1 MYSGKVRD
9 LYIPESAADVA
20 SAESLLMVASDRISA
35 YDWVLDSEIPDKGK
49 VLTGLSLWWFDQLS
63 EVIGNHVI
71 SSAVP
76 EAVRGRGLIVEN
88 LAMLPVECV
97 ARGYLTGS
105 GMADYKATGSVCGI
119 RLPAGLDEADR
130 LEPPIFTP
138 ATKAEL
144 GDHDENVSL
153 AQIAETVGTETAE
166 KLRELTIDIYQ
177 RAEAIARERG
187 IILADTKFEFGTLTD
202 GTIVLGDEVL
212 TPDSSRFWDAED
224 YAPGRTQASF
234 DKQFVR
240 DWLTTESGW
249 DKSSDTPPPALPAEV
264 VDKTRARY
272 IEAFERLTG
281 QTFPG

>member
-1 MYSGKVRD
+1 
-9 LYIPESAADVA
+9 ES
-20 SAESLLMVASDRISA
+20 
-35 YDWVLDSEIPDKGK
+35 
-49 VLTGLSLWWFDQLS
+49 
-63 EVIGNHVI
+63 
-71 SSAVP
+71 
-76 EAVRGRGLIVEN
+76 
-88 LAMLPVECV
+88 V

-105 GMADYKATGSVCGI
+105 DMADYKATGSGRGI

-138 ATKAEL
+138 APKAEL
-144 GDHDENVSL
+144 GDRDEHVSR
-153 AQIAETVGTETAE
+153 AQMDETGGPQTAE
-166 KLRELTIDIYQ
+166 RLRELTSDIDQ
-177 RAEAIARERG
+177 LGEAIARERG
-187 IILADTKFEFGTLTD
+187 IILADTKCEFGTLTD

-249 DKSSDTPPPALPAEV
+249 DMSSDTPPPALPAEV

>member
-1 MYSGKVRD
+1 
-9 LYIPESAADVA
+9 IPESAADVA
-20 SAESLLMVASDRISA
+20 SAESLLMVAIVRISA
-35 YDWVLDSEIPDKGK
+35 SDCVHDSKIQSKCK
-49 VLTGLSLWWFDQLS
+49 VLPVLILWWLEQSSCVSGYF
-63 EVIGNHVI
+63 VI
-71 SSAVP
+71 SFDVIYALL
-76 EAVRGRGLIVEN
+76 GRCLIVEN

-224 YAPGRTQASF
+224 YAPGRTQA
-234 DKQFVR
+234 
-240 DWLTTESGW
+240 
-249 DKSSDTPPPALPAEV
+249 
-264 VDKTRARY
+264 
-272 IEAFERLTG
+272 
-281 QTFPG
+281 